1 MEIDTEL
8 IEQFKAILTLEG
20 ISSEL
25 SDEDIK
31 LLLESKITELIG
43 YTNIEINPTNH
54 KDIHRNFESNLYE
67 VDFYPVQEISD
78 FKIGSKTLTSDDYI
92 LDEERGILY
101 LHSIMSG
108 MLVVEYVSGLSEKDI
123 NGKII
128 PLIFDMGKYML
139 STNFQNTGSIS
150 SMKEAD
156 VSVNYDTSTSLGN
169 LILSRINNLKSSHS
183 CKIKVLGLWY
193 FFQMSNLNYGIIL
206 KHRN

>member
-1 MEIDTEL
+1 MEIDAEL

-20 ISSEL
+20 ISTEL

-67 VDFYPVQEISD
+67 VDFYPVQQICN
-78 FKIGSKTLTSDDYI
+78 FKIGSKTLTNDDYV

-101 LHSIMSG
+101 LRSVMSG
-108 MLVVEYVSGLSEKDI
+108 MLVIEYVSGLSEKDI
-123 NGKII
+123 TGKIL

-150 SMKEAD
+150 SIKEEN

-169 LILSRINNLKSSHS
+169 LILSRINNLKSSYS
-183 CKIKVLGLWY
+183 CKIKVL
-193 FFQMSNLNYGIIL
+193 
-206 KHRN
+206 